1 MTPATTEP
9 DTRATG
15 DGPGTPAARPGD
27 DLPAPPRPPADAP
40 ATLGALLRP
49 VRAALAGSAA
59 LAAVAAFAGVV
70 PLIALV
76 ELAGVLLPGVS
87 GGAVDEGAAWGW
99 AGIAA
104 GALALRLVL
113 MLAASTLSHLADVA
127 LGASVRRSV
136 VRRLGRVPLGWFTER
151 NSGLVKKA
159 VQDDVGALHHLVA
172 HSVTELTTAV
182 VVPLTIVGYLLLTDP
197 LMTLV
202 TLLPVAAGMLGLR
215 IATRGT
221 TEKMV
226 EYAGSLGRL
235 GSVTVGFVDGITE
248 VKSFGTI
255 GRAHRAYREA
265 AEDFDGKHYAWMR
278 SSSAGATFMELA
290 LSPMTLLLTTVVAG
304 AGLLRAGLLD
314 GPLELLPFIVLGLA
328 IPAPV
333 LAVGFNYHALLAARG
348 AADRVR
354 QILAEPELPSVAHG
368 PGLSASGSTIRFE
381 SVDFSYGETAA
392 LRGIDLTLAPGTM
405 TALVG
410 PSGSGKSTL
419 AKLLARFHDPV
430 SGRVTVDGT
439 DLRRLPFAELY
450 RHVGFVFQDTTP
462 LRVSLRDNIRLARP
476 DATDEEVM
484 RAARAA
490 HIADVIERL
499 PEGLDSVIGTDAT
512 LSGGECQR
520 VAIARAILADRPVLI
535 LDEATSAVDPDS
547 EAVIQRALNAL
558 AADRTVLVVAH
569 RLHTVRHADTIVVLD
584 GGRIA
589 ARGTHDE
596 LLSGGGLYPAL
607 WAAHNGGE
615 ASASGTGPAAPGAAP
630 RPPAG
635 PAREPAPESGAGPVP
650 EPGHDDRSDRREGPA
665 PR

>member
-1 MTPATTEP
+1 MSPTTTGVDTPAP
-9 DTRATG
+9 AS
-15 DGPGTPAARPGD
+15 GTPAEESP
-27 DLPAPPRPPADAP
+27 PPAAPTAPTDAP

-49 VRAALAGSAA
+49 VRGPLTTSAA

-70 PLIALV
+70 PLICLV
-76 ELAGVLLPGVS
+76 ELAGVLLPKVT
-87 GGAVDEGAAWGW
+87 GGTVDEGAAWTAAW
-99 AGIAA
+99 IAA

-113 MLAASTLSHLADVA
+113 MLAASTVSHLADVR
-127 LGASVRRSV
+127 LGSSVRRAV

-172 HSVTELTTAV
+172 HSVTELTTAI
-182 VVPLTIVGYLLLTDP
+182 VVPATILGYLLLSDP
-197 LMTLV
+197 LMTVV
-202 TLLPVAAGMLGLR
+202 TLLPVAAGMLGLK

-221 TEKMV
+221 TGKLV

-235 GSVTVGFVDGITE
+235 GSVTVGFVDGIAE

-255 GRAHRAYREA
+255 GRAHEAYREA
-265 AEDFDGKHYAWMR
+265 ADDFDGRHYAWMR
-278 SSSAGATFMELA
+278 SSSAGATFMEIA
-290 LSPMTLLLTTVVAG
+290 LSPMTLLLTTTAAG
-304 AGLLRAGLLD
+304 AALLRAGWLE

-354 QILAEPELPSVAHG
+354 QILAEPELPSVPHG
-368 PGLSASGSTIRFE
+368 PRLPAEGSTVRFE
-381 SVDFSYGETAA
+381 AVDFSYGETSA

-439 DLRRLPFAELY
+439 DLRRLPFADLY
-450 RHVGFVFQDTTP
+450 GHVGFVFQDTTP

-476 DATDEEVM
+476 DASDDDVM
-484 RAARAA
+484 RAARSA

-499 PEGLDSVIGTDAT
+499 PEGLDSVVGTDAI

-520 VAIARAILADRPVLI
+520 IAIARAILADRPVLI

-547 EAVIQRALNAL
+547 EASIQQALNAL
-558 AADRTVLVVAH
+558 AADKTVLVVAH
-569 RLHTVRHADTIVVLD
+569 RLHTVRHADSIVVLD

-596 LLSGGGLYPAL
+596 LLAGGGLYPAL
-607 WAAHNGGE
+607 WAAHTGGE
-615 ASASGTGPAAPGAAP
+615 PGGSDALRESP
-630 RPPAG
+630 PPAPDPSTG
-635 PAREPAPESGAGPVP
+635 L
-650 EPGHDDRSDRREGPA
+650 DDRSDSREGPA